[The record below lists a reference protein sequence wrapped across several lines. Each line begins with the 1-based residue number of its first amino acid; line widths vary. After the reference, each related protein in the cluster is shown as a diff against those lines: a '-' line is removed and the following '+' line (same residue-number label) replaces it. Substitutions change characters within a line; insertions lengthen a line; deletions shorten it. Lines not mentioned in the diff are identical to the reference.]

1 MSNLTKVIKRRLTI
15 GMIPSDG
22 IGKEVIPAA
31 QRVMEA
37 VIPGIKF
44 IQLEAGFEYFQKT
57 GVALPDETVSILKKE
72 CDGALFGSV
81 SSPSHKV
88 AGYSSPIV
96 ALRKKLDLYANVRP
110 VTTPV
115 GSKEKPIDMLII
127 RENTECL
134 VINYLI
140 FSTSNRKEL
149 KRMSKLVY
157 RLLGQI
163 AKLQSLLQ
171 SELQRLHLIL
181 QLHEHMHVQKTLFI
195 NNQK

>member
-1 MSNLTKVIKRRLTI
+1 MSNLKPISKVIKRRLTI

-37 VIPGIKF
+37 VVPGIKF

-57 GVALPDETVSILKKE
+57 GIALPDETVSILKKE

-134 VINYLI
+134 V
-140 FSTSNRKEL
+140 T
-149 KRMSKLVY
+149 KLFN
-157 RLLGQI
+157 I
-163 AKLQSLLQ
+163 
-171 SELQRLHLIL
+171 
-181 QLHEHMHVQKTLFI
+181 
-195 NNQK
+195 